1 MIKFSRLST
10 VLGVSFLLSANVL
23 ANHNSPEALEARVS
37 AVGQLSIADES
48 TASASANDGPV
59 DGATVYNASCGAC
72 HGAGVA
78 GAPVLGDADDWAD
91 RIEQGIET
99 LTEHAISGFQ
109 GSMGVMPA
117 KGGNPALSD
126 EEVTAAVQHM
136 VDQIQ

>member
-10 VLGVSFLLSANVL
+10 ILGVSFLLSANVL
-23 ANHNSPEALEARVS
+23 ANHNSSEALEARVS
-37 AVGQLSIADES
+37 AVGQLSIADEN
-48 TASASANDGPV
+48 TASASTNNGPV

-117 KGGNPALSD
+117 KGGNPALSG
-126 EEVTAAVQHM
+126 EEVTAAVQYM